1 MPKLFITGNS
11 SGLGLALTDDY
22 LDQGWQVY
30 SLSRRGCPRQHE
42 HLLDT
47 RADLEQINEVP
58 GTLDDLLGKA
68 DALDLVILNAG
79 ILGAIKDLHL
89 TSQEEIKQVMRINVW
104 ANKYI
109 FDWFIANNTIVDQ
122 VVMISSGAA
131 IRGHRGWGVYSL
143 SKATFNMLGQIYA
156 HEMPATHFM
165 SLAPGMVQT
174 AMQDY
179 LVDQE
184 KVDQSRYPSVE
195 IMRSAIGTDKMPQP
209 EVVARRIAELIPQLK
224 KYTSGGFVDIRKL

>member
-1 MPKLFITGNS
+1 MPNLFITGNS
-11 SGLGLALTDDY
+11 SGIGLALTEVY
-22 LDQGWQVY
+22 LEQGWQVY

-42 HLLDT
+42 HLADT
-47 RADLEQINEVP
+47 RADLEQIDKVA
-58 GTLDDLLGKA
+58 GTLDNLLGKA
-68 DALDLVILNAG
+68 GALDLVILNAG

-104 ANKYI
+104 ANKNI
-109 FDWFIANNTIVDQ
+109 FDWFIANDTTVDQ

-131 IRGHRGWGVYSL
+131 IRGHRGWGAYGL

-156 HEMPATHFM
+156 HEMPATHFI
-165 SLAPGMVQT
+165 SLAPGMVHT
-174 AMQDY
+174 PMQDY

-195 IMRSAIGTDKMPQP
+195 TMRSAIGTDNMPEP
-209 EVVARRIAELIPQLK
+209 EVAARRIAGLIPKLK